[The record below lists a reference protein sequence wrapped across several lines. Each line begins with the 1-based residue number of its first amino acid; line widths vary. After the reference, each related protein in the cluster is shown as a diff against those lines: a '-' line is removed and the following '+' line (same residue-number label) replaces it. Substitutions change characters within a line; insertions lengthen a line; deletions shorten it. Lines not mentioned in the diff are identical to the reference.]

1 MQQLSVETLEREVK
15 DVISKIIEVAI
26 EKITPDA
33 HLVTDL
39 GADSMMVLEIMVALD
54 KKYGITIPE
63 ADLPKLTTV
72 NEILKVIRALQGH
85 A

>member
-15 DVISKIIEVAI
+15 EIISKIIEVDVA
-26 EKITPDA
+26 KITSDA

-72 NEILKVIRALQGH
+72 NEILKVIRTLQGN

>member
-1 MQQLSVETLEREVK
+1 MQQLSAETLEREVK
-15 DVISKIIEVAI
+15 GVISKVIEMDI
-26 EKITPDA
+26 EKISSDA

-72 NEILKVIRALQGH
+72 NETLKVIRALQGH